1 MMAYRLSFRSI
12 AYRPAYRGNTFQKT
26 TIHRRIHP
34 TVPPP
39 STTPARPPPPS
50 TSTSSSVESG
60 THTNARAEDYFK
72 DVDITQPANGS
83 FYKVN
88 ASSDDVQFAQDPPAS
103 GQWSQAGE
111 FTQEYQNVSR
121 EQPYD
126 VPAPASEASS
136 LRNGPD
142 SGEKKKVRYGGREEY
157 AVEKGPETS
166 QPGEGP
172 EGSQREGRKPE
183 RQ

>member
-1 MMAYRLSFRSI
+1 MMAYRLSFGI
-12 AYRPAYRGNTFQKT
+12 TAYRSVHRGNTFQRT
-26 TIHRRIHP
+26 TIHRCIHP
-34 TVPPP
+34 TIPRL
-39 STTPARPPPPS
+39 STTPVRPPPPS
-50 TSTSSSVESG
+50 TSTSSSVASG

-72 DVDITQPANGS
+72 DADITQPANSS
-83 FYKVN
+83 FYKVD

-111 FTQEYQNVSR
+111 FTQEYRNVSR

-142 SGEKKKVRYGGREEY
+142 SGEKKKLRYGGREKY

-183 RQ
+183 RR